1 LVFRPSILR
10 YPCAPIKYDGF
21 EAGRPI
27 LPAGL
32 PFAHKGCSTA
42 IYILSVPPGVIEEC
56 HGGNRKSGG
65 CEVTPEHA
73 EIEAVPRN
81 PRSKWTYL
89 LYLAGAV
96 TVVLIAA
103 FLTLT
108 VTFSDAPP
116 GGSYPYITT
125 YDVVFPNA
133 EVVRLGNVEI
143 LAIPSN
149 SSVLV
154 TVNKKPEE
162 IQVNELRE
170 ISSRKASVSTLG
182 FNVLEFDF
190 RVSVVY
196 QGQIGDDAHFYLLI
210 KTSRQVPSSLLDF
223 VIPPG
228 IQARPA

>member
-1 LVFRPSILR
+1 MP
-10 YPCAPIKYDGF
+10 
-21 EAGRPI
+21 E
-27 LPAGL
+27 PAG
-32 PFAHKGCSTA
+32 
-42 IYILSVPPGVIEEC
+42 
-56 HGGNRKSGG
+56 
-65 CEVTPEHA
+65 
-73 EIEAVPRN
+73 IEATLRS

-89 LYLAGAV
+89 LYLAGVV

-108 VTFSDAPP
+108 VTFSDAPR

-133 EVVRLGNVEI
+133 EVVRLGNAEI

-182 FNVLEFDF
+182 ITVLEFDF

-196 QGQIGDDAHFYLLI
+196 QGQVGDDAHFYLLI
-210 KTSRQVPSSLLDF
+210 KTSRQVPSYLLDF

-228 IQARPA
+228 IHARPA